1 MPAWEQVLSTLR
13 DAGVPGPVQV
23 DDFRRTRA
31 YGGPTGERSCHR
43 PPASLLRA
51 IGTVLNPRMFCMPEL
66 ADPGVVHP
74 DIVLRSSERTIIVD
88 TKFYRK
94 PLDTRF
100 DGRRVHSDN
109 LYQIFAYVANWAAA
123 SADDPEPEGWLLYA
137 AVDGDFD
144 YRFELMGRL
153 IRVCSI
159 DLRKGWREIEED
171 LKGLVHGARERGRIL
186 SL

>member
-88 TKFYRK
+88 TKFYKK
-94 PLDTRF
+94 PIDTRF
-100 DGRRVHSDN
+100 GGERVRSAS
-109 LYQIFAYVANWAAA
+109 LYQIFAYMTNWAAAA
-123 SADDPEPEGWLLYA
+123 SAD
-137 AVDGDFD
+137 
-144 YRFELMGRL
+144 GR
-153 IRVCSI
+153 
-159 DLRKGWREIEED
+159 GPT
-171 LKGLVHGARERGRIL
+171 GGGARQ
-186 SL
+186 SLPWRTPLQGSTGDS